1 MPTDPDKPASQAP
14 AAPAAPLRERGLQ
27 PIVRSAADMRDP
39 QFLADLSREAAMM
52 AQHPENDAIDDWIE
66 ANRDLRGW
74 VWDDDLDE
82 SP

>member
-1 MPTDPDKPASQAP
+1 
-14 AAPAAPLRERGLQ
+14 
-27 PIVRSAADMRDP
+27 MRDP